1 MATKTRRK
9 TIVSIEINRISA
21 KRVFAYPP
29 CTIPPDDTQIWNFE
43 AEGEVIYKDNMS
55 ETLYFARLEDTD
67 TDPEFQNGWQV
78 FTKSVS
84 EIVKAKEDF
93 DDYKIAEYHT
103 NSAAFESSY
112 GNVFRQLTALFSI
125 MVTIPEFYTPVPQKR
140 NSSIWT
146 SSKFGD
152 FSWEGH
158 PDTDIIVVRG
168 KKDGDLERFLDS
180 MSPEDRKKCT
190 PKKKRNSKSISRVE
204 MPISVFTS
212 NIYK

>member
-1 MATKTRRK
+1 MAKKRK

-93 DDYKIAEYHT
+93 DDYKIAEYYT
-103 NSAAFESSY
+103 NSEAFESPY
-112 GNVFRQLTALFSI
+112 GNVLRQLTALFSI
-125 MVTIPEFYTPVPQKR
+125 MVTIPEFYAPVPQKR
-140 NSSIWT
+140 NTPIWSST
-146 SSKFGD
+146 KLGD
-152 FSWEGH
+152 FSWESR
-158 PDTDIIVVRG
+158 PDSDLIIVRG
-168 KKDGDLERFLDS
+168 KNDGDLEHLLDS
-180 MSPEDRKKCT
+180 LSPEDRKECA
-190 PKKKRNSKSISRVE
+190 PKKKRNSHFLGRVE
-204 MPISVFTS
+204 MPGPIFFTKV
-212 NIYK
+212 Y